1 MNEWIVQLRCRERD
15 VVLTSSLNSEG
26 GRLWKQINEEEDED
40 GWMKLLWSF
49 NGEFWVLLDHF
60 SLSNGGDDEGE

>member
-1 MNEWIVQLRCRERD
+1 
-15 VVLTSSLNSEG
+15 LNSEG

-49 NGEFWVLLDHF
+49 NGEFWALLDHF
-60 SLSNGGDDEGE
+60 SLSNCEDYEGE